1 MYSTKSSCENLEK
14 YISPRTVHGKKGMSP
29 ERSPLVSLSDI
40 HGTAVIVKG

>member
-1 MYSTKSSCENLEK
+1 MYSTKAAARILKNTSHPAQSME
-14 YISPRTVHGKKGMSP
+14 KGMSP